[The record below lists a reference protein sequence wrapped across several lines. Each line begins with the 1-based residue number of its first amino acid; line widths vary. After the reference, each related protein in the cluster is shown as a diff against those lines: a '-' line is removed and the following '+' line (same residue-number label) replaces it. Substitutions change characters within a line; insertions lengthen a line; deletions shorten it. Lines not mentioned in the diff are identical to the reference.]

1 VSDAPKGPRRYESP
15 KRQQQA
21 RATRRA
27 IVEAGRSLFLSR
39 GYGGTT
45 IEAIAGEAGVAVQT
59 VYAVFGSKP
68 HILSS
73 VLDVAV
79 AGHDSPAALLDREAV
94 RAIGLE
100 PDAGRRVR
108 MFAALMRDVQ
118 GRTAAVAQVA
128 REASTTDPE
137 MAQMWHVMQD
147 NRAQEMAEAARSLVG
162 DALPPAQ
169 GAARA
174 LPPAQG
180 ADRALPPAQGAARAL
195 PHARPLDEI
204 RDVLWVL
211 CSPEVYQLFV
221 AERLWTP
228 ERYEEWLAE
237 AIELLVS
244 PDRRG

>member
-1 VSDAPKGPRRYESP
+1 
-15 KRQQQA
+15 
-21 RATRRA
+21 
-27 IVEAGRSLFLSR
+27 VEAGRSLFLSR

-180 ADRALPPAQGAARAL
+180 AARAL

-228 ERYEEWLAE
+228 ERYEEWLVE
-237 AIELLVS
+237 AIESLVS

>member
-1 VSDAPKGPRRYESP
+1 MSDAPKGPRRYESP

-180 ADRALPPAQGAARAL
+180 AAPAL

-228 ERYEEWLAE
+228 ERYEEWLVE
-237 AIELLVS
+237 AIESLVS

>member
-1 VSDAPKGPRRYESP
+1 
-15 KRQQQA
+15 
-21 RATRRA
+21 
-27 IVEAGRSLFLSR
+27 VEAGRSLFLSR

-162 DALPPAQ
+162 PA
-169 GAARA
+169 GVVKA
-174 LPPAQG
+174 G
-180 ADRALPPAQGAARAL
+180 
-195 PHARPLDEI
+195 PLDEI

-211 CSPEVYQLFV
+211 CSPEVHQLFV

-228 ERYEEWLAE
+228 ERYEEWLVA
-237 AIELLVS
+237 AIEPLVS
-244 PDRRG
+244 PDRPG

>member
-1 VSDAPKGPRRYESP
+1 MSDAPKGPRRYESP

-68 HILSS
+68 HILKT

-79 AGHDSPAALLDREAV
+79 AGDDSPAALLGGEAFRV
-94 RAIGLE
+94 IGLE

-108 MFAALMRDVQ
+108 IFAALMRDVQ

-147 NRAQEMAEAARSLVG
+147 NRAQGMAEAARSLVG
-162 DALPPAQ
+162 PA
-169 GAARA
+169 GVVKA
-174 LPPAQG
+174 G
-180 ADRALPPAQGAARAL
+180 
-195 PHARPLDEI
+195 PLDEI

-211 CSPEVYQLFV
+211 CSPEVHQLFV

-228 ERYEEWLAE
+228 ERYEEWLVA
-237 AIELLVS
+237 AIEPLVS
-244 PDRRG
+244 PDRPG